1 MARAFVGKDPF
12 EKYAKRNGVF
22 FVFGID
28 AKHLGSVIYKK
39 LFRAGAFKMIRDP
52 KTFLWRAFN
61 PVADAALIKEAKP
74 APPLIP
80 PRYIDWVVWD
90 QKRAGIP
97 SCVVLKNGTEIH
109 FYSINAE
116 MPRGVDIDGAWIDE
130 EAVKSGIV
138 AEILAR
144 LVDRGGRLVW
154 SATPQSGGDQL
165 FDLMESAGSVDVD
178 LFHAHIWD
186 NVHIAEEEKDAF
198 FRRLSEDERRVRWY
212 GEPMLSGFT
221 VYPEFSRVVH
231 SFPEGRGWQPPDDW
245 ARYIS
250 VDPGRQVC
258 YVSFLTVPP
267 PWVGQFVVIHDE
279 LHLEKCDAEMY
290 GKELGMKSQ
299 HGVTYEAALIDGNQ
313 CRVSDMG
320 SGKSIEDQYRNAMFK
335 FGVRVRTG
343 GFTWGADDVA
353 PGIEAVHSWLRVG
366 TNGTPYMRV
375 LVENCPWL
383 CREMLK
389 YRYVKD
395 QHGMPSNKV
404 LKKNDH
410 ACFVAGTMIATP
422 TGDVP
427 IDKLRIGDEILTH
440 LGVGVV
446 LGNAIT
452 NSNAD
457 VVVVVDENDERAVI
471 CTPDHPFA
479 LASGGWTVAG
489 CSVGMSVLRLKKRVV
504 DHQKLKKTIG
514 KRTPEERRE
523 LSPRN
528 VRPCRIGIVGNTS
541 RKYKVYALATSD
553 GTYFANG
560 FLVSNC
566 DTVRYFAMLNPRWVR
581 PLARIKKDKFSSYE
595 HFLARKKSKEARHGG
610 GGSGGVIR
618 FGMGTQ

>member
-1 MARAFVGKDPF
+1 MERPERMTDAEWQRFRKVMAESAKRQGEALNLYRPLTNVAPFHECKKRIRLIVSGNRGGKTTASAVEMSRAFLGKDPF
-12 EKYAKRNGVF
+12 EKYPKRNGVF

-28 AKHLGSVIYKK
+28 AKHIGNVLYKK

-52 KTFLWRAFN
+52 KSFLWRSFD
-61 PVADAALIKEAKP
+61 PVADAALALESKAKVIP

-80 PRYIDWVVWD
+80 PRFIDWIVWD
-90 QKRAGIP
+90 KKRAGIP

-109 FYSINAE
+109 FFSIEAE
-116 MPRGVDIDGAWIDE
+116 MPRGMDIDGAWIDE
-130 EAVKSGIV
+130 EAVKEGII
-138 AEILAR
+138 AEIMAR

-165 FDLMESAGSVDVD
+165 FDLMESAGSIDVD

-186 NVHIAEEEKDAF
+186 NTHIAEEEKDAF

-267 PWVGQFVVIHDE
+267 PWVGNFVVIHDE
-279 LHLEKCDAEMY
+279 LHLEKCDAKMF
-290 GKELGMKSQ
+290 GKELGLKSQ

-320 SGKSIEDQYRNAMFK
+320 SGKSIEDQYRNAMFEH
-335 FGVRVRTG
+335 GVRVRTG

-353 PGIEAVHSWLRVG
+353 PGIEAVHTWLRIG
-366 TNGTPYMRV
+366 SNGFPYMRV

-410 ACFVAGTMIATP
+410 STDT
-422 TGDVP
+422 
-427 IDKLRIGDEILTH
+427 LRY
-440 LGVGVV
+440 
-446 LGNAIT
+446 
-452 NSNAD
+452 
-457 VVVVVDENDERAVI
+457 
-471 CTPDHPFA
+471 
-479 LASGGWTVAG
+479 LA
-489 CSVGMSVLRLKKRVV
+489 M
-504 DHQKLKKTIG
+504 
-514 KRTPEERRE
+514 
-523 LSPRN
+523 LSP
-528 VRPCRIGIVGNTS
+528 
-541 RKYKVYALATSD
+541 K
-553 GTYFANG
+553 
-560 FLVSNC
+560 
-566 DTVRYFAMLNPRWVR
+566 WVR

-595 HFLARKKSKEARHGG
+595 NFLVRKKAKDARRGG
-610 GGSGGVIR
+610 GGPGGVIK